1 LPYKSFG
8 FTDHQLMIRDTIIRL
23 MERELPPEKI
33 DALEKASAYPEEA
46 FRVLAEEGWLA
57 LPYPEELGG
66 AAATYKDMA
75 VFIEALAYVH
85 PGITSAYMTTVI
97 YGGMQLARNGNEW
110 MRNELLPQLIQGR
123 LKMAIAM
130 SEPSGGSDL
139 AQINT
144 RAVSDGNDWVLS
156 GQKVY
161 ITNAHVADRIVV
173 AAKTD
178 PDAGRHGM
186 SLLLVDTK
194 AAGVDIR
201 PMDSLGRR
209 TSLPN
214 EIFFDDVRV
223 TGREVIGRVGDGW
236 KLLMPG
242 LNLERLLLAAA
253 SAGQCNKV
261 VELARDW
268 ATEREAF
275 GKKITEFQAIG
286 HKFAEMQMMT
296 ETARLH
302 TFHVADMLDAGEDPV
317 METAIAK
324 TLATEYN
331 LAVADMGM
339 QIMGGAGYMMGP
351 IARLYADARV
361 GPIGGGSSEIMRNVI
376 AKQVLTQGV

>member
-1 LPYKSFG
+1 MPYKSFG
-8 FTDHQLMIRDTIIRL
+8 FTDHQLMIRDAIIGA
-23 MERELPPEKI
+23 MERELPTEKI
-33 DALEKASAYPEEA
+33 EKLERASEYPEDA
-46 FRVLAEEGWLA
+46 FQVLAKEGWLG

-66 AAATYKDMA
+66 ADASYKDMA

-85 PGITSAYMTTVI
+85 PGITSAFMTTVI

-110 MRNELLPQLIQGR
+110 MKGELLPELLAGR

-139 AQINT
+139 ANIKT
-144 RAVSDGNDWVLS
+144 RAVPDADDWVLS

-161 ITNAHVADRIVV
+161 ITNAHVADKLVV

-178 PDAGRHGM
+178 PDAERRGI

-194 AAGVDIR
+194 AEGVEIR
-201 PMDSLGRR
+201 PMDPLGRR

-214 EIFFDDVRV
+214 EVFFDGVKVARH
-223 TGREVIGRVGDGW
+223 EVIGNVGEGW

-242 LNLERLLLAAA
+242 LNLERLLLSAA
-253 SAGQCNKV
+253 SAGQCLKI
-261 VELARDW
+261 VEVAREW
-268 ATEREAF
+268 ANEREAF
-275 GKKITEFQAIG
+275 GQNITKFQAVS

-302 TFHVADMLDAGEDPV
+302 TFHVADMLDAGLTPV

-331 LAVADMGM
+331 LKVADMGM
-339 QIMGGAGYMMGP
+339 QVMGGAGYMMGP
-351 IARLYADARV
+351 MARLYADARV

-376 AKQVLTQGV
+376 AKQVLG

>member
-1 LPYKSFG
+1 MPYKSFG
-8 FTDHQLMIRDTIIRL
+8 FTDHQLMIRDTIIGL

-33 DALEKASAYPEEA
+33 EALEKASAYPEEA
-46 FRVLAEEGWLA
+46 FGVLAEEGWLA
-57 LPYPEELGG
+57 LPFAERLGG
-66 AAATYKDMA
+66 AAASYKDMA

-97 YGGMQLARNGNEW
+97 YGGMQLARNGNDW
-110 MRNELLPQLIQGR
+110 MRKELLPELIQGH

-139 AQINT
+139 AQIKT
-144 RAVSDGNDWVLS
+144 RAVPDGDDWVLM
-156 GQKVY
+156 GQKGY

-178 PDAGRHGM
+178 PDVGRHGM

-201 PMDSLGRR
+201 PMDPLGRR

-214 EIFFDDVRV
+214 EIFFDDVKV
-223 TGREVIGRVGDGW
+223 AGREVIGEVGQGW

-253 SAGQCNKV
+253 SAGQCLKV

-275 GKKITEFQAIG
+275 GQKITEFQAIG

-296 ETARLH
+296 ETSRLH
-302 TFHVADMLDAGEDPV
+302 TFHVAEMLDAGEDPV
-317 METAIAK
+317 IETAIAK
-324 TLATEYN
+324 TLSTEYN

-339 QIMGGAGYMMGP
+339 QVMGGAGYMMGP
-351 IARLYADARV
+351 IARLYVDARV

-376 AKQVLTQGV
+376 AKQLLR

>member
-1 LPYKSFG
+1 MPYKTFG
-8 FTDHQLMIRDTIIRL
+8 FTDHQLMIRDTIVGL
-23 MERELPPEKI
+23 MEKALPAAKIEELE
-33 DALEKASAYPEEA
+33 AASAYPEEA
-46 FRVLAEEGWLA
+46 FRILANEGWLG
-57 LPYPEELGG
+57 LPYPEALGG
-66 AAATYKDMA
+66 AAATNKDMA

-97 YGGMQLARNGNEW
+97 YGGMQLARNGNDW
-110 MRNELLPQLIQGR
+110 MKRELLPELLAGR
-123 LKMAIAM
+123 LKMAIAIT
-130 SEPSGGSDL
+130 EPSGGSDV
-139 AQINT
+139 ANIRT
-144 RAVSDGNDWVLS
+144 RARRDGDDWILS

-178 PDAGRHGM
+178 PAAGRKGV

-194 AAGVDIR
+194 APGVTIR
-201 PMDSLGRR
+201 PMDPLGRR

-223 TGREVIGRVGDGW
+223 AGREIIGTPGEGW

-242 LNLERLLLAAA
+242 LNLERLLLSAA
-253 SAGQCNKV
+253 SAGQCLRI

-268 ATEREAF
+268 AKERKAF
-275 GKKITEFQAIG
+275 GQTITAFQAIS

-302 TFHVADMLDAGEDPV
+302 TFHVADMLDAGENPV

-324 TLATEYN
+324 TLSTEYN
-331 LAVADMGM
+331 LAVADMGI
-339 QIMGGAGYMMGP
+339 QIMGGAGYMMGRMS
-351 IARLYADARV
+351 RLYADARV

-376 AKQVLTQGV
+376 AKQVLG

>member
-1 LPYKSFG
+1 MPYKSFG

-223 TGREVIGRVGDGW
+223 TGREVIGKVGDGW

>member
-223 TGREVIGRVGDGW
+223 TGREVIGKVGDGW

>member
-1 LPYKSFG
+1 MRYKSFG
-8 FTDHQLMIRDTIIRL
+8 FTDHQLMIRETIIGL

-33 DALEKASAYPEEA
+33 EALEKASAYPEDA
-46 FRVLAEEGWLA
+46 FKVLADEGWLA
-57 LPYPEELGG
+57 LPYAAEHGG
-66 AAATYKDMA
+66 ADATYKDMA

-97 YGGMQLARNGNEW
+97 YGGMQLARNGNDW
-110 MRNELLPQLIQGR
+110 MRSELMPELLAGR

-139 AQINT
+139 AKIKT
-144 RAVSDGNDWVLS
+144 RAVADGDDWVLS

-161 ITNAHVADRIVV
+161 ITNAHVADRLVV

-194 AAGVDIR
+194 ADGVEIR
-201 PMDSLGRR
+201 PMDPLGRR

-214 EIFFDDVRV
+214 EVFFDEVRV
-223 TGREVIGRVGDGW
+223 SEREVIGQVGEGW

-253 SAGQCNKV
+253 SAGQCLKI

-268 ATEREAF
+268 AVEREAF
-275 GKKITEFQAIG
+275 GQKITEFQAIS

-302 TFHVADMLDAGEDPV
+302 SFHVADMLDAGENPV

-331 LAVADMGM
+331 LAVADMAM
-339 QIMGGAGYMMGP
+339 QVMGGAGYMMGP

-376 AKQVLTQGV
+376 AKQILT

>member
-1 LPYKSFG
+1 
-8 FTDHQLMIRDTIIRL
+8 MIRDTIIGL

-33 DALEKASAYPEEA
+33 EALEKASAYPEEA
-46 FRVLAEEGWLA
+46 FGVLAEEGWLA
-57 LPYPEELGG
+57 LPFAEELGG
-66 AAATYKDMA
+66 AAASYKDMA

-97 YGGMQLARNGNEW
+97 YGGMQLARNGNDW
-110 MRNELLPQLIQGR
+110 MRNELLPELIQGH

-139 AQINT
+139 AQIKT
-144 RAVSDGNDWVLS
+144 RAVPDGDDWVLS

-201 PMDSLGRR
+201 PMDPLGRR

-214 EIFFDDVRV
+214 EIFFDDVKV
-223 TGREVIGRVGDGW
+223 AGREVIGEVGQGW

-242 LNLERLLLAAA
+242 LNLERLLPAAA
-253 SAGQCNKV
+253 SAGQCLKV

-275 GKKITEFQAIG
+275 GQKITEFQAIG
-286 HKFAEMQMMT
+286 HKFAEMHMMT
-296 ETARLH
+296 ETSRLH
-302 TFHVADMLDAGEDPV
+302 TFHVAEMLDVGEDPV

-324 TLATEYN
+324 TLSTEYN

-339 QIMGGAGYMMGP
+339 QVMGGAGYMMGP

-376 AKQVLTQGV
+376 AKQLLR

>member
-1 LPYKSFG
+1 MPYKSFG
-8 FTDHQLMIRDTIIRL
+8 FTDHQLMIRDAIIGA
-23 MERELPPEKI
+23 MERELPTEKI
-33 DALEKASAYPEEA
+33 EKLERASEYPEDA
-46 FRVLAEEGWLA
+46 FQVLAKEGWLG

-66 AAATYKDMA
+66 ADASYKDMA

-85 PGITSAYMTTVI
+85 PGITSAFMTTVI

-110 MRNELLPQLIQGR
+110 MKGELLPELLAGR

-139 AQINT
+139 ANIKT
-144 RAVSDGNDWVLS
+144 RAVPDADDWVLS

-161 ITNAHVADRIVV
+161 ITNAHVADKLVV

-178 PDAGRHGM
+178 PDAGRRGI

-194 AAGVDIR
+194 AEGVEIR
-201 PMDSLGRR
+201 PMDPLGRR

-214 EIFFDDVRV
+214 EVFFDGVKV
-223 TGREVIGRVGDGW
+223 AGREVIGNVGEGW

-242 LNLERLLLAAA
+242 LNLERLLLSAA
-253 SAGQCNKV
+253 SAGQCLKI
-261 VELARDW
+261 VEVAREW
-268 ATEREAF
+268 ANEREAF
-275 GKKITEFQAIG
+275 GQNITKFQAIS

-302 TFHVADMLDAGEDPV
+302 TFHVADMLDAGVNPV

-331 LAVADMGM
+331 LKIADMGM
-339 QIMGGAGYMMGP
+339 QVMGGAGYMMGP
-351 IARLYADARV
+351 MARLYADARV

-376 AKQVLTQGV
+376 AKQVLG

>member
-1 LPYKSFG
+1 MPYKSFG

-194 AAGVDIR
+194 VAGVDIR

>member
-1 LPYKSFG
+1 MPYKSFG

-194 AAGVDIR
+194 VAGVDIR

-223 TGREVIGRVGDGW
+223 TGREVIGKVGDGW

>member
-1 LPYKSFG
+1 MPYKSFG

-223 TGREVIGRVGDGW
+223 TGREVIGRIGDGW